1 MPSQIYRVLFWIP
14 WYLVDGHRLIYW
26 AWILESL
33 GRAGWN
39 KEPAGCSLRGVL
51 RILQRGL

>member
-39 KEPAGCSLRGVL
+39 KEPAGCSLRGLL
-51 RILQRGL
+51 RIL